1 MSEQPNRAVVN
12 KYEGYGLLA
21 GAGIGLLLGVM
32 YSGPHFRD
40 WPASMS
46 FLVVLCTGAVGAA
59 IGYFAVWIAVGS
71 TGRGFGADGGISD
84 SGYGSSGHSD
94 AGDSGSGGGGDGGNG
109 GGGSDG

>member
-1 MSEQPNRAVVN
+1 MSEQPKRSVVDR
-12 KYEGYGLLA
+12 YEGYGLLA

-46 FLVVLCTGAVGAA
+46 SFVIVCTGAAGAA
-59 IGYFAVWIAVGS
+59 IGYFAVWIAAGS

-84 SGYGSSGHSD
+84 SGYSPGGHSGAD
-94 AGDSGSGGGGDGGNG
+94 HSG
-109 GGGSDG
+109 